1 MYFKLY
7 EHDGVT
13 KLQFFEPVTKSPRR
27 FGPAVQFLNHFT
39 IHFFRNDCFHA
50 QYINNDIY
58 LYLYNN
64 SLKRS
69 NLIGCKPSVIRI

>member
-7 EHDGVT
+7 EHDEVT
-13 KLQFFEPVTKSPRR
+13 KLQFLEPVTKSPRR

-50 QYINNDIY
+50 QYINNDIFIFIHQFFEKKQFDW
-58 LYLYNN
+58 L
-64 SLKRS
+64 
-69 NLIGCKPSVIRI
+69 